1 MRAYVLYAVGQAFID
16 KVKPFMEYLLRYSS
30 YDVVLCYSEGTVNF
44 THIRLKTIYMDIPY
58 VFDFNVAKHNPS
70 SVRGVYLTT
79 FKPTVCQLAIKNTNY
94 SEFIYMDLDVLPTPN
109 IDNMFDV
116 WSSKCTKYP
125 LLSKFPPNNYYIEGR
140 PFVLDR
146 VLNILGISRNQQSVC
161 SLSSCLFF
169 FNRNCL
175 SFLQTWASLIQSKV
189 YIDAFVKPDQYG
201 NLEICQ
207 INDESGVNALMWLYG
222 YDQHIGPMVWTS
234 KSECVKY
241 VLSFY
246 KNPIDVTFHPDYN
259 KTHVWTPDEYSYPY
273 IGDASVFPVNKNDL
287 IGFHAIKD
295 NVEFDLGIKYV
306 DELY

>member
-1 MRAYVLYAVGQAFID
+1 M
-16 KVKPFMEYLLRYSS
+16 
-30 YDVVLCYSEGTVNF
+30 
-44 THIRLKTIYMDIPY
+44 
-58 VFDFNVAKHNPS
+58 
-70 SVRGVYLTT
+70 
-79 FKPTVCQLAIKNTNY
+79 
-94 SEFIYMDLDVLPTPN
+94 
-109 IDNMFDV
+109 
-116 WSSKCTKYP
+116 
-125 LLSKFPPNNYYIEGR
+125 
-140 PFVLDR
+140 
-146 VLNILGISRNQQSVC
+146 
-161 SLSSCLFF
+161 
-169 FNRNCL
+169 
-175 SFLQTWASLIQSKV
+175 IQSKV

-234 KSECVKY
+234 KSDCVKY